1 MVCVADLSFIKKE
14 NLLKGLW
21 LGISMELS
29 TISET
34 ALNICMIFCAIH
46 LYDVTFLVLIIK
58 IKILMNAENTED
70 IIFYYVNTE
79 AGF

>member
-1 MVCVADLSFIKKE
+1 
-14 NLLKGLW
+14 
-21 LGISMELS
+21 MELP

-34 ALNICMIFCAIH
+34 ALNICMIFCTIH

-70 IIFYYVNTE
+70 ILFYNVNTE
-79 AGF
+79 PGF